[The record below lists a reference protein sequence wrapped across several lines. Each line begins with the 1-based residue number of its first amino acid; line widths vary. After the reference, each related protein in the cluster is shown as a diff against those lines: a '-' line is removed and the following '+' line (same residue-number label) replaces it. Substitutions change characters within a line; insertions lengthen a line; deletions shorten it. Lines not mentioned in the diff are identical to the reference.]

1 MNPLLD
7 FSGLPRFPEIRT
19 EHVTPAVE
27 QLLEENRALVARL
40 LADASAPAWDN
51 FMQPLTDANER
62 LTRAWGQVGHLNAV
76 MNSEALREVYNAS
89 LPRVTQYYAELG
101 QNLELFNK
109 VKAIRNGAE
118 FAGLSEARQKI
129 IENELRDF
137 RLGGAELPEAQKARF
152 LAIQE
157 EHSTLCSRFSDNVL
171 DATNA
176 YTWLVTDEAE
186 LSGIPA
192 DERQV
197 AAEAAEKMMKES
209 GDGPLSHRGRVGE
222 GERAKKSGWL
232 FTLKAPSYLPLM
244 QYADNRALRERM
256 YRAYVTRASEQLSEG
271 GKAEFDNTP
280 LMVQILKLRAE
291 EAHMLG
297 FANFAE
303 LSLATKMA
311 STPQQVM
318 DFLRELAHRAR
329 PFAEKDM
336 SELREFARTQLG
348 IADLQ
353 AWDVSYASEHL
364 RQQRYA
370 FSEQEVKQYFPEDR
384 VLPGM
389 FKLVETLYG
398 LHVRPSSA
406 PVWHEDARFFDIL
419 DGGQLI
425 GQFYLDLYA
434 RNSKRGGA
442 WMDDAITRR
451 RTRSGIQKPVAYL
464 NCNFAA
470 PVGGKP
476 ALFTH
481 DEVIT
486 LFHEFGHGL
495 HHLLTEV
502 EDLAVSGIS
511 GVEWDAVELP
521 SQFMENFCWDWEVL
535 QDMTR
540 HAATAS
546 SEQGP
551 AQRDVS
557 VRESVAAP
565 PQQNMA
571 DTSQPV
577 GGAKA
582 GEKLPRALFDKMLAA
597 KNFQSGLQI
606 LRQIEFSLFD
616 MRLHCDFDPHGS
628 KSVQQLLE
636 EVRGEVA
643 VLIPPAFNRFQ
654 NSFSH
659 IFAGGY
665 AAGYY
670 SYKWAE
676 VLSADAYSLF
686 EENGVLNLAA
696 GLRFRDEIL
705 AVGGSRDAMQS
716 FVAFRGRE
724 PEIDALLRHSGLLDE
739 SRAA

>member
-1 MNPLLD
+1 MNKIATDNPLLD
-7 FSGLPRFPEIRT
+7 FSGLPRFSEIKP
-19 EHVTPAVE
+19 EHVAPAVE
-27 QLLEENRALVARL
+27 QLLDENRALVARL
-40 LADASAPAWDN
+40 LADSSLPSWDS
-51 FMQPLTDANER
+51 FMQPLDDANER
-62 LTRAWGQVGHLNAV
+62 LSRAWGQVSHLNAV
-76 MNSEALREVYNAS
+76 MNSAELREVYNAN
-89 LPRVTQYYAELG
+89 LPKITQYYAELG
-101 QNLELFNK
+101 QNLELYNK
-109 VKAIRNGAE
+109 VKAMRGAAE
-118 FAGLSEARQKI
+118 FATLSAARQKI
-129 IENELRDF
+129 VENELRDF
-137 RLGGAELPEAQKARF
+137 RLGGAELPEDKKARF

-157 EHSTLCSRFSDNVL
+157 ELSTLCSRFSDNIL

-176 YTWLVTDEAE
+176 YSWLVEDEAE

-197 AAEAAEKMMKES
+197 AAEAAEEKMKES
-209 GDGPLSHRGRVGE
+209 DDAPLSHRGRVGE
-222 GERAKKSGWL
+222 GERPSKTSWL
-232 FTLKAPSYLPLM
+232 FTLKAPSYGPLM

-256 YRAYVTRASEQLSEG
+256 YRAYVTRASEQGEADL
-271 GKAEFDNTP
+271 DNTP
-280 LMVQILKLRAE
+280 LMAQILGLRAE
-291 EAHMLG
+291 EAHMLD
-297 FANFAE
+297 FANYAE

-311 STPQQVM
+311 SAPQQVM
-318 DFLRELAHRAR
+318 DFLRELARRAR
-329 PFAEKDM
+329 PFAERDLA
-336 SELREFARTQLG
+336 ELRKFAKEQLG
-348 IADLQ
+348 IEELQ
-353 AWDVSYASEHL
+353 AWDAGYASEHL

-370 FSEQEVKQYFPEDR
+370 FSEQEVKQYFPEDK

-389 FKLVETLYG
+389 FKLVQTLYG
-398 LHVRPSSA
+398 LSVRPSRA
-406 PVWHEDARFFDIL
+406 PLWHESARFFDIL
-419 DGGQLI
+419 DAGGKLV

-451 RTRSGIQKPVAYL
+451 RIASSPLSSSPPEGERDKVPLREFHNNIQTPVAYL

-502 EDLAVSGIS
+502 EDLGVSGIS

-521 SQFMENFCWDWEVL
+521 SQFMENFCWEWDVL

-540 HAATAS
+540 HAET
-546 SEQGP
+546 G
-551 AQRDVS
+551 D
-557 VRESVAAP
+557 
-565 PQQNMA
+565 
-571 DTSQPV
+571 
-577 GGAKA
+577 
-582 GEKLPRALFDKMLAA
+582 KLPRALFDKMIAA
-597 KNFQSGLQI
+597 KNFQSGLQT

-616 MRLHCDFDPHGS
+616 MRLHGDYDPSSG
-628 KSVQQLLE
+628 KTIQQLLD

-643 VLIPPAFNRFQ
+643 VLIPPAFNRFP

-686 EENGVLNLAA
+686 EENGVLNMAV

-724 PEIDALLRHSGLLDE
+724 PAIDALLRHNGLADE
-739 SRAA
+739 KLAA